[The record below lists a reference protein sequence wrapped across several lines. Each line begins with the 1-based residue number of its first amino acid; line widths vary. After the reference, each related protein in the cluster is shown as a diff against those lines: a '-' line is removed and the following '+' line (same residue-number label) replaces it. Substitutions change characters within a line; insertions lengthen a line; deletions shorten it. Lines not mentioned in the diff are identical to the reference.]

1 MAEIGMYYID
11 NDFHFYLTLDTHPYS
26 GSDLMPSSALNRRKL
41 WTMSCEVLFQNFA
54 ASLTP
59 DLIAKLCRRYQYPLP
74 NANHSDLALY
84 HLAHEHCHRDSPFS
98 RQVQRYLNRRH
109 AALVSQIAQLP
120 PLAVRARVTEV
131 LAEEQAQSSNLLP
144 GMMWAVCSDPRQD
157 VRPIEQFF
165 IEELHLRCHC
175 LLLAQFRD
183 EPHSAADPAAANAE
197 REALEQT
204 LKRLETERD
213 DLRQDV
219 QNLQRANTRM
229 NQDNARLQ
237 GDLDDMKRRGA
248 ELEKQRRSQA
258 AQASQGVTL
267 RDVRKLQHEVA
278 RLSAALRE
286 KDMETA
292 RLAAMVVSHE
302 STPLPD
308 GHPADEAISGEP
320 PLPEPEWPVFD
331 LNGKR
336 VALIG
341 GLTKASGHYEQTIS
355 ELGGLCM
362 RYEGSANQGHKKLAR
377 IIRQADVVFCPV
389 DCVSHGT
396 ASAAKKLC
404 RSLDKPCHFLRSS
417 GISHLRQKLRE
428 VAAG

>member
-1 MAEIGMYYID
+1 
-11 NDFHFYLTLDTHPYS
+11 
-26 GSDLMPSSALNRRKL
+26 MPSSALNRCKL

-74 NANHSDLALY
+74 DANHSDLALY

-98 RQVQRYLNRRH
+98 RQVQRYLNRRY

-120 PLAVRARVTEV
+120 PSDVRARVTEV
-131 LAEEQAQSSNLLP
+131 LAEEQVQASNLLP

-165 IEELHLRCHC
+165 IEELHLRSHC
-175 LLLAQFRD
+175 LLLAQFRG
-183 EPHSAADPAAANAE
+183 EPHSDADPAAANAE

-213 DLRQDV
+213 NLRQDV
-219 QNLQRANTRM
+219 QSLQRANTRM

-237 GDLDDMKRRGA
+237 GDLDEVKQHCA
-248 ELEKQRRSQA
+248 ALEKQRRSQA

-267 RDVRKLQHEVA
+267 RDVRKLQYEVA
-278 RLSAALRE
+278 RLSDALRAKE
-286 KDMETA
+286 AQAA
-292 RLAAMVVSHE
+292 RLAAAVASYE
-302 STPLPD
+302 GTPPSNND
-308 GHPADEAISGEP
+308 HSANEDAPGEP
-320 PLPEPEWPVFD
+320 PLPEWPVFD
-331 LNGKR
+331 LHGKR

-341 GLTKASGHYEQTIS
+341 GLTRASGHYEQTIS

-428 VAAG
+428 VVAG

>member
-1 MAEIGMYYID
+1 
-11 NDFHFYLTLDTHPYS
+11 
-26 GSDLMPSSALNRRKL
+26 MPSSALSRRKL

-74 NANHSDLALY
+74 NGNHSDLALY

-98 RQVQRYLNRRH
+98 RQVQRYLNRRYE
-109 AALVSQIAQLP
+109 ALMSQIAQLP
-120 PLAVRARVTEV
+120 PSDVRARVTEV
-131 LAEEQAQSSNLLP
+131 LAEEQVQASNLLP

-165 IEELHLRCHC
+165 IEELHLRCRC
-175 LLLAQFRD
+175 LLLAQFRGETGSVAD
-183 EPHSAADPAAANAE
+183 SATASAE
-197 REALEQT
+197 RGTLEQT
-204 LKRLETERD
+204 LKQLETERD

-219 QNLQRANTRM
+219 QSLQRANTRM

-237 GDLDDMKRRGA
+237 GDLDEVKQHCA
-248 ELEKQRRSQA
+248 ALEKQRRSQA

-267 RDVRKLQHEVA
+267 RDVRKLQYEVA
-278 RLSAALRE
+278 RLSDALRA
-286 KDMETA
+286 KKAQAA
-292 RLAAMVVSHE
+292 RLAAAVASYE
-302 STPLPD
+302 GTLPSNND
-308 GHPADEAISGEP
+308 HSANEDAPGEP

-428 VAAG
+428 VVAG

>member
-1 MAEIGMYYID
+1 
-11 NDFHFYLTLDTHPYS
+11 
-26 GSDLMPSSALNRRKL
+26 MPSSALNRRKL

-175 LLLAQFRD
+175 LLLAQFRG

-237 GDLDDMKRRGA
+237 GDLDEVKQHCA
-248 ELEKQRRSQA
+248 ALEKQRRSQA

-267 RDVRKLQHEVA
+267 RDVRKLQYEVA
-278 RLSAALRE
+278 RLSDALRAKE
-286 KDMETA
+286 AQAA
-292 RLAAMVVSHE
+292 RLAAAVASYE
-302 STPLPD
+302 GTPPSNND
-308 GHPADEAISGEP
+308 HPANEDAPGEP
-320 PLPEPEWPVFD
+320 PLPEWPVFD

-428 VAAG
+428 VVAG

>member
-1 MAEIGMYYID
+1 M
-11 NDFHFYLTLDTHPYS
+11 T
-26 GSDLMPSSALNRRKL
+26 SSALNRRKL
-41 WTMSCEVLFQNFA
+41 WTMSCEALFQNFA

-59 DLIAKLCRRYQYPLP
+59 DFIVKLCRRFQYPVP
-74 NANHSDLALY
+74 DASHSDLALY

-98 RQVQRYLNRRH
+98 RQVQRYLNRRYE
-109 AALVSQIAQLP
+109 APISQLAQLSP
-120 PLAVRARVTEV
+120 SDVHARVASI
-131 LAEEQAQSSNLLP
+131 LAQQQAPSPSALP
-144 GMMWAVCSDPRQD
+144 GIMWAVCSDPRQEL
-157 VRPIEQFF
+157 RPIEKFF
-165 IEELHLRCHC
+165 IEELHLRSHW
-175 LLLAQFRD
+175 LLLAQFRGETPSETD
-183 EPHSAADPAAANAE
+183 ADAE

-219 QNLQRANTRM
+219 HTLQLTNTRM
-229 NQDNARLQ
+229 KRDNTRLQ
-237 GDLDDMKRRGA
+237 GDLDGMRQHCA
-248 ELEKQRRSQA
+248 VLEEQRRSQV
-258 AQASQGVTL
+258 AQAAQGVTL
-267 RDVRKLQHEVA
+267 REVRKLQYEVG
-278 RLSAALRE
+278 RLSDALRE
-286 KDMETA
+286 KEAEGA
-292 RLAAMVVSHE
+292 RLAALIASYE
-302 STPLPD
+302 PAPPPD
-308 GHPADEAISGEP
+308 DYPADEDIPGGP
-320 PLPEPEWPVFD
+320 PPECPVFD
-331 LNGKR
+331 LRGKR

-355 ELGGLCM
+355 DLGGLCM

-417 GISHLRQKLRE
+417 GISHVREKLRE